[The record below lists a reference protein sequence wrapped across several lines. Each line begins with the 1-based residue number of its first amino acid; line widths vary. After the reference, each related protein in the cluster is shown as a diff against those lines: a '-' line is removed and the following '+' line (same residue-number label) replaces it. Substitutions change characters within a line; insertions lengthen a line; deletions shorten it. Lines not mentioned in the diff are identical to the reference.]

1 MSAQTYEER
10 ERHAREVEAATQA
23 KADAVLARSIRI
35 RRANDIEA
43 LAQRLACSS
52 TMSVIIMGAEVHGIT
67 LGSALFNFAAVIIDE
82 GARRRREA
90 EADPPAEVK
99 P

>member
-1 MSAQTYEER
+1 MRDPLDMSGAADR
-10 ERHAREVEAATQA
+10 EQAR
-23 KADAVLARSIRI
+23 ADRV

-43 LAQRLACSS
+43 LAQRLACSPLGALLAPANRTAGRITVDEIAGAIYS
-52 TMSVIIMGAEVHGIT
+52 QSV
-67 LGSALFNFAAVIIDE
+67 ALIDE

-90 EADPPAEVK
+90 EADPLVEVK